1 MPLVEKRYA
10 EALIRIGV
18 EHKLI
23 DTFQA
28 DLETIET
35 TISEN
40 MELRKFLNN
49 PSLKSNSKKGS
60 IEKIFGK
67 EVHKDTVNFLKV
79 LIDKGRM
86 KNFSEIVEQYRLLAD
101 EIKKC
106 LNLKVISAE
115 VLSDSQIKKLG
126 EKLRV
131 QYGSQNVKV
140 DSTIDSSILGGVI
153 VKIGD
158 KMIDG
163 SVKGKLDRMKSA
175 MG

>member
-28 DLETIET
+28 DMEAVENTIKD
-35 TISEN
+35 N
-40 MELRKFLNN
+40 PELRKFLNN
-49 PSLKSNSKKGS
+49 PSLKDNSKKEA
-60 IEKIFGK
+60 IEKIFGNDI
-67 EVHKDTVNFLKV
+67 HKDSVNFLKI

-86 KNFSEIVEQYRLLAD
+86 KNFSGIIEQYKLLAD

-106 LNLKVISAE
+106 LNLKIISTE
-115 VLSDSQIKKLG
+115 PLSESQINKLG
-126 EKLRV
+126 EKLRL
-131 QYGSQNVKV
+131 QYGSENVKADNV
-140 DSTIDSSILGGVI
+140 IDPSIFGGVI

-163 SVKGKLDRMKSA
+163 SIKGKLDRMQSA